1 MSYLLLPVHIRVE
14 GALIVGDGK
23 IVSVSGDCILC
34 EVLQE
39 VGFGDRVD
47 DVVVV
52 VVLYGSRTQRRERVW
67 YEASLRCEL

>member
-1 MSYLLLPVHIRVE
+1 MHIRVE
-14 GALIVGDGK
+14 GALIVRDGK

-47 DVVVV
+47 DVLVVI
-52 VVLYGSRTQRRERVW
+52 VLYGNRTRRRERVW
-67 YEASLRCEL
+67 YEASLHCKL